1 MPRMYARTML
11 FAAALLASAPLS
23 LLCTTS
29 AAAQEA
35 MVENAACP
43 PGEVCPPGAGGA
55 WGSRLSAMHGNDI
68 QNCRP
73 RTYGQPDLFY
83 NYYVPPA
90 GGSTVGVQLYPS
102 PRPTPPL
109 VGHTYVTYQPLMPH
123 EFMYHHH
130 RTYHRTYDD
139 GRGLTRSS
147 VHWYCPPGKNCA
159 QHTYHI
165 FRLAR

>member
-1 MPRMYARTML
+1 MRRWL
-11 FAAALLASAPLS
+11 SRIFVAALAVLCLS
-23 LLCTTS
+23 LVAGRDAQAMDPQ
-29 AAAQEA
+29 AAEPRFYQYG
-35 MVENAACP
+35 NP
-43 PGEVCPPGAGGA
+43 
-55 WGSRLSAMHGNDI
+55 RLF
-68 QNCRP
+68 Q
-73 RTYGQPDLFY
+73 
-83 NYYVPPA
+83 NYYVPPTY
-90 GGSTVGVQLYPS
+90 GVGAQAYLS
-102 PRPTPPL
+102 PGPIPAH
-109 VGHTYVTYQPLMPH
+109 VGHTYITYQPLMPH